1 MKSLVEMINED
12 MQAPSAVAD
21 TALTKQVHKLLAS
34 LEASPESR
42 RLVSSSFSVLR
53 FYVAHEPD
61 ACTILTTSKAVRI
74 LFDSMQAHADENET
88 MEDFLMIFMGLT
100 KAKDRQTITTALP
113 VYGLDM
119 LATFQAR
126 IDQGSPAHRTLESL
140 IRRLSGGSIKSTF

>member
-21 TALTKQVHKLLAS
+21 SALTKQVKMLLAS
-34 LEASPESR
+34 LEASPGSR
-42 RLVSSSFSVLR
+42 RLASSSFSVLR

-61 ACTILTTSKAVRI
+61 ACTILTTPEAIRI
-74 LFDSMQAHADENET
+74 LFDAMQAHEDENET
-88 MEDFLMIFMGLT
+88 MEDFLLIFMEMT
-100 KAKDRQTITTALP
+100 EKAKGRETIRRSLP

-126 IDQGSPAHRTLESL
+126 IDQGSPAHVLS
-140 IRRLSGGSIKSTF
+140 RRMLASVN